1 MAFGFLRYNWKEKG
15 HILECNKDLHGFWV
29 LEVQLER
36 KGSYFRMQQGP
47 PWLLGGGGSGSN
59 ATDYV
64 CDYDYIIVIPSKV
77 KTKNFLEKATLNIC
91 CMLSKGQW

>member
-1 MAFGFLRYNWKEKG
+1 LGMMHACR
-15 HILECNKDLHGFWV
+15 V

-47 PWLLGGGGSGSN
+47 PWFLGGEGSGSN

-64 CDYDYIIVIPSKV
+64 CDYECIIIILSKV
-77 KTKNFLEKATLNIC
+77 KTKEEATFLCL
-91 CMLSKGQW
+91 LSKGQW